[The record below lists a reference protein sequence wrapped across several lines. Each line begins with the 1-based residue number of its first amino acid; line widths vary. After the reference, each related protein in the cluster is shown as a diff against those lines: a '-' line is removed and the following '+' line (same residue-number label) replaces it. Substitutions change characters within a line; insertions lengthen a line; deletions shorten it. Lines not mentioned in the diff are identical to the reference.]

1 MTKKLSLALI
11 VAVVV
16 MVGAETEA
24 KSFYCTNC
32 SEKWM
37 QALDRVTNVNELATL
52 TQQLDNEISQ
62 TAYQLQMVQQN
73 VQRYELMMKNTKGL
87 SPDMVRRLSGE
98 LRHMGSLV
106 RQLEVRRAEAA
117 AARRYYNEMYP
128 EQAAFGGMTTHEYQ
142 KQWDRWA
149 SESDRANRETYSLS
163 AQQLNDLGN
172 SQEFEAHVDELLAT
186 PEGQMEALQA
196 GNKLSSMA
204 LQESRELR
212 ALLATQA
219 QEQAQAAAMAQK
231 EREREEANRRKFIK
245 PGGWN

>member
-1 MTKKLSLALI
+1 MLKRAILTLAI
-11 VAVVV
+11 TAMV

-52 TQQLDNEISQ
+52 TQQLDNEVSQ

-87 SPDMVRRLSGE
+87 SPDTVRRLSGE
-98 LRHMGSLV
+98 LRQMGSLV
-106 RQLEVRRAEAA
+106 RQLEVRRAEAD

-128 EQAAFGGMTTHEYQ
+128 EQAALKGMNNQQYQ
-142 KQWDRWA
+142 QQWDRWS

-163 AQQLNDLGN
+163 AKQLNDLAN
-172 SQEFEAHVDELLAT
+172 SQDFDAHMDELLST

-204 LQESRELR
+204 LRESRELR
-212 ALLATQA
+212 TLLATQA
-219 QEQAQAAAMAQK
+219 QEQSQAAAMAQK
-231 EREREEANRRKFIK
+231 ERERKEELNRRLTARPWK
-245 PGGWN
+245 